1 MLRLSVIATG
11 LLALGACNAE
21 PEKAAPT
28 PSEIVVAA
36 PVASPAAATTPPA
49 GPLSAAD
56 LRRVCRAGLASAHGQ
71 SLDAIAI
78 DSADGQIVSA
88 SWRAPVD
95 GGRMRVECR
104 VDSDVVVWKPLDRPQ
119 ANENRWMNQSGD
131 PVIGFT
137 RKGDAITITQTLPD
151 GTTETQDYAVPVQEE
166 AR

>member
-1 MLRLSVIATG
+1 MQRLSVIASG
-11 LLALGACNAE
+11 LLVLGACNAE

-28 PSEIVVAA
+28 PSETVTAA
-36 PVASPAAATTPPA
+36 PAVPATATTAPT

-78 DSADGQIVSA
+78 DSLDGQVVSA

-95 GGRMRVECR
+95 GGRMRVQCR
-104 VDSDVVVWKPLDRPQ
+104 ADGDVVAWKPLDRPQ
-119 ANENRWMNQSGD
+119 ETENRGMNQSGD
-131 PVIGFT
+131 PVIRFT